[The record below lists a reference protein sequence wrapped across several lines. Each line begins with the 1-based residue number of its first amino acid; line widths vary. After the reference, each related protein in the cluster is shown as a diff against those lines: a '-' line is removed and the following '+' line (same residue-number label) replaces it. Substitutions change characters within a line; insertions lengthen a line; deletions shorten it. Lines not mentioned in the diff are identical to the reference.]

1 LSNITKTEILVTKD
15 SIAAKLNL
23 IAEISKVKITVFV
36 SLSTALGYILAA
48 EKISV
53 NLFFCVFGIFLIAC
67 SATAL
72 NQYQESEF
80 DKLMNRTR
88 NRPIPSGRVSANFVF
103 NMAMVFLIS
112 GSGIL
117 YFFVNF
123 YSLIIAL
130 ITLIWYN
137 AVYTPLKR
145 KSALAIIP
153 GSLVGALPPIAGWVG
168 AGGSLSAFYIYLI
181 AFYFFVWQIPHFW
194 LLLSL
199 YGNEY
204 KSAGFPIL
212 NDLLP
217 QNIFKGITFI
227 LILITILMTIAIGIS
242 GIVNYF
248 ISFLLIVFASMF
260 LFYSAI
266 EFMKS
271 GSERKNIVRMFVK
284 INLHTLLIIIFLSAD
299 KLISLN
305 KIF

>member
-1 LSNITKTEILVTKD
+1 
-15 SIAAKLNL
+15 
-23 IAEISKVKITVFV
+23 
-36 SLSTALGYILAA
+36 
-48 EKISV
+48 
-53 NLFFCVFGIFLIAC
+53 
-67 SATAL
+67 
-72 NQYQESEF
+72 
-80 DKLMNRTR
+80 
-88 NRPIPSGRVSANFVF
+88 
-103 NMAMVFLIS
+103 MAMVFLIS